1 MQTDRMDE
9 VKEGRI
15 KEKVRLVYLCDA
27 EVKKEIALCVYS
39 FFEVREWKELT
50 CAGKPDAFFSLLSG
64 QMCQSDVG
72 VCVCVSEVIFLQVL
86 KSGSTEPRVVRRVVS
101 SKGGDGSDP
110 QLSRFGVCSN
120 RKSGPERC
128 CSRACIQSFHLKPSG
143 FPLRSTQAGK
153 CDLTWSFRAKGP

>member
-27 EVKKEIALCVYS
+27 EVKKEIAL
-39 FFEVREWKELT
+39 
-50 CAGKPDAFFSLLSG
+50 
-64 QMCQSDVG
+64 
-72 VCVCVSEVIFLQVL
+72 CVSEVIFLQVL